1 MPKLQLTRP
10 DGSQTDLELTEEI
23 LTIGRAPDNV
33 FHIDDVS
40 MSGHHATVAPSA
52 AGYILTDVG
61 STNGTTV
68 NSRPL
73 EAGTEYTL
81 SPGDK
86 IHFGNME
93 VVFDPENAD
102 AGAHELPSNTE
113 RVVAPAAKSIKPSN
127 FMNASPF
134 QKRKVKKDTAGII
147 ALCLGV
153 VAILGALAVLW
164 MAMQMQV
171 S

>member
-1 MPKLQLTRP
+1 MPKIQLSRP
-10 DGSQTDLELTEEI
+10 DGSQTDHELTEEI

-40 MSGHHATVAPSA
+40 MSGHHATIAPSPE
-52 AGYILTDVG
+52 GYALTDLG

-68 NSRPL
+68 NGKPL
-73 EAGTEYTL
+73 QAGTEHTL
-81 SPGDK
+81 SPGDR
-86 IHFGNME
+86 IRFGNME
-93 VVFDPENAD
+93 AVFDPENAE
-102 AGAHELPSNTE
+102 AGAHELPGTTE
-113 RVVAPAAKSIKPSN
+113 RVVSPAAKSIKPSN

-134 QKRKVKKDTAGII
+134 QKRRVKKDTAGII
-147 ALCLGV
+147 AMALGV

-164 MAMQMQV
+164 KAMQMTV

>member
-1 MPKLQLTRP
+1 MPKLQLSRP
-10 DGSQTDLELTEEI
+10 DGSQTDHELTEET

-33 FHIDDVS
+33 FHIDDGS

-52 AGYILTDVG
+52 DGYALTDLG

-68 NSRPL
+68 NGKPL
-73 EAGTEYTL
+73 AAGTEHTL
-81 SPGDK
+81 SPGDR

-93 VVFDPENAD
+93 VVFDPEHAD
-102 AGAHELPSNTE
+102 AGAHELPGSAE

-134 QKRKVKKDTAGII
+134 QKLKVKKDTAGIV
-147 ALCLGV
+147 AMALGV